1 MGLSTAQVDQDT
13 ALVDEFDLD
22 KLDFGDASDDD
33 AGDAAA
39 PEKSPESEAA
49 APEKTAESEVEKAA
63 EPIKSEGED
72 TPTPN
77 KAEPE
82 GKIDD
87 DAGKPQAGI
96 PKHRFDFVQQK
107 RREAEER
114 AAALEAE
121 LSQLKKQPAQDTA
134 PRKGIDEVLAEMD
147 LQIAQATLDGD
158 AEKVAQLRGHQ
169 RRIELSVIEQRAAQI
184 GDQTVTQATEMQR
197 LNEVID
203 KLESMYP
210 QFVEGDTKY
219 DKDLVDEVLDM
230 HSAFV
235 AKGTPPSQAM
245 AKASAYVL
253 RAHGMLGGGSAPPA
267 EEKPAASAVK
277 KTDVA
282 KNVAAAKAQPPN
294 LSNAGLDSGK
304 AGVTKK
310 VDLAHMTIED
320 FEKLGEKDLM
330 EARGD
335 FDV

>member
-1 MGLSTAQVDQDT
+1 MGLSAAEVDSDT
-13 ALVDEFDLD
+13 SLVDDLDFD
-22 KLDFGDASDDD
+22 KLDFGDATDDD

-39 PEKSPESEAA
+39 PEKGPEPEVA
-49 APEKTAESEVEKAA
+49 APEKAPEPEVEGEAA
-63 EPIKSEGED
+63 AAPD
-72 TPTPN
+72 

-82 GKIDD
+82 QKADD

-121 LSQLKKQPAQDTA
+121 LAKLKQQPAQDA
-134 PRKGIDEVLAEMD
+134 VPKKGIDEMLAEMD

-158 AEKVAQLRGHQ
+158 AEKVAQLRGQQ
-169 RRIELSVIEQRAAQI
+169 RRIELSMIEHRTAQI
-184 GDQTVTQATEMQR
+184 GDQTVAQAQEMQR

-210 QFVEGDTKY
+210 QFVEGDAKY

-235 AKGTPPSQAM
+235 AKGTLPSQAM

-253 RAHGMLGGGSAPPA
+253 RAHGLLGDSAPPPA
-267 EEKPAASAVK
+267 EKSAAPAAK

-304 AGVTKK
+304 AGVSKK
-310 VDLAHMTIED
+310 IDLAHMTIED